1 MEKDRVKGYR
11 TRLFDPG
18 RHPLFNLISSP
29 LKAILKAMTD
39 KWRLVHDLSSPYD
52 DTSVNSNIQME
63 PYHHHHFSTAM
74 QLLIWLGPGAWF
86 IAFDAV
92 AAYKMPF
99 LHPQDWHLNGE
110 AVPGGFSF
118 HTRPVFGSRSS
129 GREWENIGSLAEFI
143 LRTAVQQGLPPS
155 VAWALARY
163 VDDYLAGFAPGAA
176 GHAAAL
182 QACAII
188 TQVCHDLGFPIDK
201 CLGPRQS
208 IRWLGLIL
216 NSVTMTAELT
226 DVRRAFLTHLIES
239 WTTRRSVSLKDIQ
252 RLQGHLIFATNVV
265 DSGRF
270 FTTSISSMLKTKRTQ
285 TIPITQGSHTR
296 PTVVAGPPPRPLL
309 VRHPPPTI
317 PNHRFH
323 HRLDRRFQ
331 VGSGVLLDHLLHVLG
346 MASPHTTIRHVH
358 RHRRR
363 PHGRKQTHQHGLP
376 RTTSCCRAYQ
386 HNWTREP
393 RLRYLDS
400 LRQHARS
407 RLVAV
412 QVLQIHGMPTPFLH
426 TNPALP
432 TLLHNPNDR
441 THKRNR
447 QHTSRPPLT
456 QQPERLPPIH
466 FTVFRARPF
475 ADCPVARAYPAW
487 ADHAWEC
494 LDKALAESS
503 KLSLSSGWK
512 HWLRFCGLAAIHPT
526 TQEQQHLLWFLGY
539 LRSIPTVRAFSTY
552 NKYFSAIRAV
562 HLNAGIPDPFHD
574 KPTLSRALMGLKKML
589 GVNTKKKRPITVDLL
604 RQMAPHFD
612 MNDKLDRILW
622 SIIVIATFGLFRL
635 GELTTTTN
643 DRPTPLVASVTAPD
657 SEVRYIYLEKSKV
670 DLFGQGNQV
679 PVGHNNFSDLN
690 PVELIDEST
699 KGKLPDAPL
708 FQHPTTGQPIKRT
721 TVVNRIKLAVAAIN
735 LPPADYSGHSCRA
748 GGAQTLE
755 DLGFSEDQIKE
766 LGRWRSYCWVQYRNM
781 PVWKFRAIAKKMATH
796 ATTQRL
802 TSIYRSA

>member
-285 TIPITQGSHTR
+285 TIPI
-296 PTVVAGPPPRPLL
+296 
-309 VRHPPPTI
+309 
-317 PNHRFH
+317 PNAVT
-323 HRLDRRFQ
+323 LD
-331 VGSGVLLDHLLHVLG
+331 
-346 MASPHTTIRHVH
+346 
-358 RHRRR
+358 
-363 PHGRKQTHQHGLP
+363 
-376 RTTSCCRAYQ
+376 
-386 HNWTREP
+386 
-393 RLRYLDS
+393 
-400 LRQHARS
+400 
-407 RLVAV
+407 
-412 QVLQIHGMPTPFLH
+412 
-426 TNPALP
+426 
-432 TLLHNPNDR
+432 
-441 THKRNR
+441 
-447 QHTSRPPLT
+447 
-456 QQPERLPPIH
+456 
-466 FTVFRARPF
+466 
-475 ADCPVARAYPAW
+475 
-487 ADHAWEC
+487 
-494 LDKALAESS
+494 
-503 KLSLSSGWK
+503 
-512 HWLRFCGLAAIHPT
+512 
-526 TQEQQHLLWFLGY
+526 LLWWL
-539 LRSIPTVRAFSTY
+539 
-552 NKYFSAIRAV
+552 
-562 HLNAGIPDPFHD
+562 
-574 KPTLSRALMGLKKML
+574 
-589 GVNTKKKRPITVDLL
+589 DLL
-604 RQMAPHFD
+604 RDPF
-612 MNDKLDRILW
+612 W
-622 SIIVIATFGLFRL
+622 SGIRL
-635 GELTTTTN
+635 
-643 DRPTPLVASVTAPD
+643 
-657 SEVRYIYLEKSKV
+657 
-670 DLFGQGNQV
+670 
-679 PVGHNNFSDLN
+679 
-690 PVELIDEST
+690 
-699 KGKLPDAPL
+699 LPS
-708 FQHPTTGQPIKRT
+708 PTTGFITVWTDASKWGAGCYWT
-721 TVVNRIKLAVAAIN
+721 TSFMFWEWPAHIRQFAMSTATADDPTAENKHINMVYLELRAAVVLINTIGPANQGCAI
-735 LPPADYSGHSCRA
+735 L
-748 GGAQTLE
+748 
-755 DLGFSEDQIKE
+755 I
-766 LGRWRSYCWVQYRNM
+766 RSDNM
-781 PVWKFRAIAKKMATH
+781 PVVDSWQSKCSKSTACRPLFCTLTLLCQRFSITLTIEHIKGTDNIQADHLSRNNLNDFHLSISQCSVPAPSQIAPSLALTLH
-796 ATTQRL
+796 GQTTPGNV
-802 TSIYRSA
+802 